1 MERSTTMEQE
11 DNDSAV
17 LDLAASDMDSGK
29 SFELFDGDIVDILM
43 EPIVNSIPTTS
54 RAVLPSD
61 TSEVPSDLN
70 KCRTRIDAT
79 VQQQKRNRH
88 VLAALNSQISKYRQ
102 KAAQTN
108 AELVAGSTNEE
119 RDALQ
124 SSNLLTT
131 NSLETN
137 RIEQTNVGI
146 GGATRSLMASNALF
160 NPSVQRHNVDAMQSA
175 SSTEVVF
182 EQLMVEQMRSYTLE
196 DMNEMLRDK
205 AQLAVQANASL
216 RQDLLRASEELK
228 RLSDEYNLLYRQSNR
243 KTQLLNV
250 QNDRIRELW
259 SMCNT
264 IKRKM
269 RDLNRET
276 EHDLERQ
283 KTEFVR
289 CANNME
295 RAVQQFEFKRQQ
307 QQHQQQQ
314 HQYENETEDTAFE
327 NLLKDYEKIVVR
339 NMKLEHE
346 ESENVKK
353 IMQMELSLKRSDDER
368 GTLRDS
374 IKKIH
379 QMPELVE
386 ARGRRAR
393 SVSPGERLIRA
404 FCVFLHHPNKLV
416 LLYEYF
422 GIIKGR
428 VYFRD
433 VGYISSFDTVRLIR
447 NALQN
452 RDDEMRLMKR
462 NVDDL
467 TEQIENFKRQLS
479 KCEDARRS
487 ADELANDLRKQLQNI
502 TREKDAIDRAHR
514 HVCQKNERLDAER
527 IEANETVMKLREEI
541 AELNRFANIILDSFV
556 IFSVICMWRTHQ
568 TVLDEMLKKQQ
579 DEIDKRRREYNDL
592 IDEND
597 RENVSRISKLRN
609 EIENWRLDLEKH
621 KEQLR
626 IALADASTER
636 RRVKDIEI
644 IVEDLR
650 KVEKDQLL
658 EIGELKQTVEKQKLE
673 IIDMEKQHTELNSKI
688 TQNDITINKMK
699 SEKDALTAEKLSL
712 TEQIAMLRSELL
724 QKNGLVERLQIIQN
738 ESSSKIDEL
747 KIQLE
752 TYERNAIHA
761 KDSLAELEA
770 KLSAA
775 NDHISAIESERLIDK
790 EQLEKCHYDIA
801 LLREERNQLT
811 IEFNHLKEEMMTA
824 QSTANN
830 LQKQINVY
838 EETIKSSSL
847 KQVINEE
854 TIEELRKTEK
864 KLKGALD
871 EVKLQSDV
879 KLQENHEIL
888 KKERDNFKK
897 EFETLQRQ
905 LNDESTKT
913 ITDLQSRLHMAQT
926 GKNEVERR
934 LVIVKEQLD
943 DRNASYENLKK
954 EFENLKM
961 QFENMQESYE
971 REVDKLKNNLEMIE
985 QQRTVDASAW
995 DDDLQKMRTEM
1006 DEAEKKWRKEK
1017 NELEVNCQERIMIE
1031 EKLNEE
1037 IQELNG
1043 RYESERE
1050 MVNYLRNELDQR
1062 EEITKGQLETFDN
1075 ERQQWSLKIRSAES
1089 ERRRTEADTE
1099 IVRSKYAEL
1108 ENSLDDLQKRF
1119 TSKVNYC
1126 NEMETELNKLK
1137 EELKKKGDSESALKV
1152 RVEDLQRQLD
1162 ELSSQRDRL
1171 RALVNESTTE
1181 STGIITLYICMMALH
1196 YKNQLRAEITD
1207 KNKQLASLT
1216 DSKSELQKVHNSLL
1230 RDLESERQKNMEMEA
1245 NLKRIRIENEKLL
1258 RDIRQV
1264 QESSTRK
1271 VESSKSALEDVVENC
1286 RTVARAKSDVMR
1298 EKDAINNELIS
1309 LRDRLKKID
1318 EKRIEAEC
1326 RLSKSE
1332 TNCQRLQQLLNEYEE
1347 NARRMLTSAHKADA
1361 ESRLNNCRQL
1371 LLSQEEAVNVK
1382 NHELKGFKSR
1392 IMTFELH
1399 SREKDAK
1406 INALNEQI
1414 GSLKTELIAME
1425 EEHKSWKASEALWE
1439 DERIRL
1445 NQLQKRTVEEL
1456 EKYRSELNAL
1466 KNINSNLSTQ
1476 LADSEH
1482 ASAVAQRQCTELT
1495 KAVNDYR
1502 KSLLQLQIRSK
1513 EQLQGHTHPAA
1524 TARSSSICTNE
1535 IEEIR
1540 NRNVNASRKIA
1551 ELQEEIRKLTTD
1563 KACAQDR
1570 LNALEKFETDHR
1582 TLQGGM
1588 RRELEL
1594 LMADKVRLTNEVDD
1608 LKRRLLRTETERRE
1622 LDANRA
1628 RLERERCA
1636 LKSHIETLSQLEKEN
1651 GGRALVEIST
1661 QKRLLEGQLQHLT
1674 HEKREVNMTYLL
1686 HIGKFYGLF
1695 FFLKFS
1701 SFNAFIFLKLEQ
1713 IYEEREKGYMQKMRM
1728 FESKIA
1734 ILHEQLEDERKRR
1747 RDFVERAVANERDIG
1762 ELRLGLDE
1770 SIASLQRLTI
1780 HQTPLKR
1787 KRSSSVA
1794 IVRTTSNNNRNVSSH
1809 NSRQFQQSYHCT
1821 TSK

>member
-160 NPSVQRHNVDAMQSA
+160 NPSAQRHNVDAMQSA

-314 HQYENETEDTAFE
+314 HQYEHETEDTAFE

-393 SVSPGERLIRA
+393 SVSP
-404 FCVFLHHPNKLV
+404 
-416 LLYEYF
+416 
-422 GIIKGR
+422 
-428 VYFRD
+428 

-452 RDDEMRLMKR
+452 RDDEMRSMKR

-541 AELNRFANIILDSFV
+541 AELN
-556 IFSVICMWRTHQ
+556 RTHQ

-1181 STGIITLYICMMALH
+1181 STELRESISISKTELMSIKNQLINQEKEREKQASQLQRLEVE
-1196 YKNQLRAEITD
+1196 KNQLRAEITD

-1332 TNCQRLQQLLNEYEE
+1332 TNCLRLQQLLNEYEE
-1347 NARRMLTSAHKADA
+1347 NARRMLTSAPGHPTKRSDVSSAHNHSFISSTTHQNIAQIQPADRVDQNQQISTKQSIEITFHQLTTRVEQLQQQTAEDAFTIANLRKELQYAVEKQRELEKINEKLRQQLSEAEKNKADA

-1524 TARSSSICTNE
+1524 TARSSSICTY
-1535 IEEIR
+1535 
-1540 NRNVNASRKIA
+1540 
-1551 ELQEEIRKLTTD
+1551 Q
-1563 KACAQDR
+1563 
-1570 LNALEKFETDHR
+1570 
-1582 TLQGGM
+1582 
-1588 RRELEL
+1588 
-1594 LMADKVRLTNEVDD
+1594 
-1608 LKRRLLRTETERRE
+1608 RTEVVSRERRE
-1622 LDANRA
+1622 VSA
-1628 RLERERCA
+1628 
-1636 LKSHIETLSQLEKEN
+1636 
-1651 GGRALVEIST
+1651 
-1661 QKRLLEGQLQHLT
+1661 
-1674 HEKREVNMTYLL
+1674 
-1686 HIGKFYGLF
+1686 
-1695 FFLKFS
+1695 
-1701 SFNAFIFLKLEQ
+1701 
-1713 IYEEREKGYMQKMRM
+1713 
-1728 FESKIA
+1728 
-1734 ILHEQLEDERKRR
+1734 
-1747 RDFVERAVANERDIG
+1747 
-1762 ELRLGLDE
+1762 
-1770 SIASLQRLTI
+1770 
-1780 HQTPLKR
+1780 
-1787 KRSSSVA
+1787 SSSVKL
-1794 IVRTTSNNNRNVSSH
+1794 
-1809 NSRQFQQSYHCT
+1809 YKEC
-1821 TSK
+1821 